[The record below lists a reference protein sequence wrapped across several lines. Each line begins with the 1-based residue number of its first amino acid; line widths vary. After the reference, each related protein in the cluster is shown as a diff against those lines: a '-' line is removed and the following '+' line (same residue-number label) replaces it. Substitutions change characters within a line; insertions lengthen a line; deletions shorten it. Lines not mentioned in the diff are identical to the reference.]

1 MDKVSVGPLIRP
13 KGLEKSTKLINIGLT
28 FITDYRV
35 VKKIDCNKNLVFS
48 GRLHQLLPILIEKTK
63 ISNKNNELWA
73 EGRRDVIKAIMNII
87 KTVGVAAEG
96 QGQGRSIILRFDI
109 LTHQELGFRITNLF
123 FEYNYIGKSILKC
136 M

>member
-1 MDKVSVGPLIRP
+1 MKTLKFAFEIYWPL
-13 KGLEKSTKLINIGLT
+13 
-28 FITDYRV
+28 
-35 VKKIDCNKNLVFS
+35 VKKIDCNKNFVFS

-109 LTHQELGFRITNLF
+109 LTHQNLGLQICFFDTIT
-123 FEYNYIGKSILKC
+123 
-136 M
+136 

>member
-1 MDKVSVGPLIRP
+1 M
-13 KGLEKSTKLINIGLT
+13 NISLSR
-28 FITDYRV
+28 FSRKI
-35 VKKIDCNKNLVFS
+35 KHKIDCNKNLVFS

-96 QGQGRSIILRFDI
+96 LGQGRLIILRFGILIYEDQDI
-109 LTHQELGFRITNLF
+109 GLRITNMF
-123 FEYNYIGKSILKC
+123 FGYN
-136 M
+136 

>member
-1 MDKVSVGPLIRP
+1 MIWPL
-13 KGLEKSTKLINIGLT
+13 LEARAEIQNI
-28 FITDYRV
+28 FIHFLVQMKTLKFAFEIYWPL

-96 QGQGRSIILRFDI
+96 QGQGRSIVLRFDVLI
-109 LTHQELGFRITNLF
+109 YED
-123 FEYNYIGKSILKC
+123 
-136 M
+136 

>member
-1 MDKVSVGPLIRP
+1 METFPTFDKRRAVNKAVGP
-13 KGLEKSTKLINIGLT
+13 GKSTKLINVGLT
-28 FITDYRV
+28 FIWDYRV
-35 VKKIDCNKNLVFS
+35 LVKKIDCNQNLVFS

-109 LTHQELGFRITNLF
+109 LI
-123 FEYNYIGKSILKC
+123 Y
-136 M
+136 